1 VLECIFQVPML
12 GSGLS
17 FYLQVFSL
25 LGSALLAIKLF
36 KTGLWRKY
44 RVFFWFSCARVADSL
59 WPLFFT
65 KTSSLT
71 YLHIWMLTQPVLWI
85 FHILLVAELY
95 RLILEGHR
103 GIYSLG
109 RWAMYGAV
117 VIAACISILSLLPH
131 FTSKTTQSKRLGLE
145 FATNRGIDFALAI
158 FLLLILLFLSR
169 FPIKLSRNVVV
180 HAAVYTVYFFSETLA
195 VFLRAL
201 FGIPASASISL
212 VFMGC
217 SCACIV
223 AWLVLLSPH
232 GEEVQAHLPSIS
244 PQRERNA
251 LRQLESLNATLLK
264 ASGK

>member
-1 VLECIFQVPML
+1 MPSAGL
-12 GSGLS
+12 G

-36 KTGLWRKY
+36 KIGLWRKY
-44 RVFFWFSCARVADSL
+44 RVFFWFSCVSFVDSL
-59 WPLFFT
+59 WPLLYT
-65 KTSSLT
+65 DTSSLR

-117 VIAACISILSLLPH
+117 VIAICISILTLLPK
-131 FTSKTTQSKRLGLE
+131 FTPRTQQQSRYLFLE

-169 FPIKLSRNVVV
+169 FPIKLSRNVLV
-180 HAAVYTVYFFSETLA
+180 HAAVYTIYFFSNTLA
-195 VFLRAL
+195 VFLRTF
-201 FGIPASASISL
+201 FGIVDSANTSL
-212 VFMGC
+212 LYVGG
-217 SCACIV
+217 SCACLV
-223 AWLVLLSPH
+223 AWLIFLTPS
-232 GEEVQAHLPSIS
+232 GETVKANFHTIS
-244 PQRERNA
+244 PQREKNA

-264 ASGK
+264 VSGK

>member
-1 VLECIFQVPML
+1 MP
-12 GSGLS
+12 SAGLS
-17 FYLQVFSL
+17 FYLQIFSL
-25 LGSALLAIKLF
+25 LGSALLALKLF
-36 KTGLWRKY
+36 QTGLWHRY
-44 RVFFWFSCARVADSL
+44 RVFFWFFCVQVADSL
-59 WPLFFT
+59 WPLFFKST
-65 KTSSLT
+65 ASLT
-71 YLHIWMLTQPVLWI
+71 YLHVWMLTQPVLWI

-131 FTSKTTQSKRLGLE
+131 LKPTITQQSRGLGLE

-201 FGIPASASISL
+201 SGIPASASISL
-212 VFMGC
+212 LLRGS

-223 AWLVLLSPH
+223 AWL
-232 GEEVQAHLPSIS
+232 I
-244 PQRERNA
+244 
-251 LRQLESLNATLLK
+251 
-264 ASGK
+264 

>member
-1 VLECIFQVPML
+1 ML

-17 FYLQVFSL
+17 FYLQVFAV

-36 KTGLWRKY
+36 KTGLWQKY

-65 KTSSLT
+65 ETSSLT
-71 YLHIWMLTQPVLWI
+71 YLHIWMLTQPVLWL

-109 RWAMYGAV
+109 RWAMYVAV

-131 FTSKTTQSKRLGLE
+131 FTPKTPLSTRLGLE
-145 FATNRGIDFALAI
+145 FAINRGIDFALAI

-180 HAAVYTVYFFSETLA
+180 HAAVYTIYFFSETLA

-212 VFMGC
+212 VFMGF

-223 AWLVLLSPH
+223 AWLILLSPR

-244 PQRERNA
+244 PQREKNA

-264 ASGK
+264 VSGK